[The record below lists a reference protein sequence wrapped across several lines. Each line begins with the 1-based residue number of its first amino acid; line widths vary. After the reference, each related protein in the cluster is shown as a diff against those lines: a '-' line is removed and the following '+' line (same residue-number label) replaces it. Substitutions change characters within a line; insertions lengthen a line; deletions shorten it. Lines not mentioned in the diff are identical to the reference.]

1 MANILL
7 VEDEAKLA
15 SFLLRGL
22 TAEGYDCDWID
33 SSPRFFTEIGKQPYQ
48 LILLDR
54 LEQDVDTLDYLPLIK
69 KQQPD
74 ALILMLTA
82 LQDIDQKVTGLQA
95 GADDYLGKP
104 FDFDELLARIMAL
117 LRRGGSNTSHS
128 PELRHGKLLLNT
140 ESHRVWLDAQEIE
153 FTHLEYQLLKCF
165 LSNANTVLSR
175 ERILNKVWG
184 SLADPLTNIV
194 DVYIRRVRKKL
205 SDTGE
210 AQQLDCHNESFI
222 ETVRGGR
229 ISTGQRLL
237 DPPRAPR
244 RRVNASP
251 VPSSTKRGLS

>member
-22 TAEGYDCDWID
+22 AAEGYDCDWID
-33 SSPRFFTEIGKQPYQ
+33 SSTRFFSEIGAQPYQ

-54 LEQDVDTLDYLPLIK
+54 LVQDIDTLDYLPLIK
-69 KQQPD
+69 KQQPN

-82 LQDIDQKVTGLQA
+82 LQDIDQKVIGLQA

-104 FDFDELLARIMAL
+104 FDFDELLARVMAL
-117 LRRGGSNTSHS
+117 LRRGGAKAAAS
-128 PELRHGKLLLNT
+128 PELQRGQLLLNT
-140 ESHRVWLDAQEIE
+140 ESHRVWLNAQEIE
-153 FTHLEYQLLKCF
+153 LTHLEYQLLKCF
-165 LSNANTVLSR
+165 LANPDTVLSR

-194 DVYIRRVRKKL
+194 DVYIRRLRKKL
-205 SDTGE
+205 SDAGE

-222 ETVRGGR
+222 ETVRGVGY
-229 ISTGQRLL
+229 RLG
-237 DPPRAPR
+237 
-244 RRVNASP
+244 
-251 VPSSTKRGLS
+251 KGC